1 MRYNELMTTFIEQ
14 VIHKKNVYAIIVRKN
29 NQFKKKG
36 VNFITKNKEL
46 FQLGFISHK
55 EKHEIKKHYHIKKTR
70 KISYFSEV
78 LIIKKGLLKVMFY
91 DENSK
96 SIKKDKTLKKDDIIL
111 LLKGGHGFKVLKDV
125 EIIEVKQGPYQ
136 KNTDKILI

>member
-1 MRYNELMTTFIEQ
+1 MSISIEQ
-14 VIHKKNVYAIIVRKN
+14 IIHKKNIYAIIVRKN

-36 VNFITKNKEL
+36 VNFITRKQEL

-55 EKHEIKKHYHIKKTR
+55 KKHEIKKHYHIKKDR

-78 LIIKKGLLKVMFY
+78 LMMKKGLLKVMFF
-91 DENSK
+91 DEKNQN
-96 SIKKDKTLKKDDIIL
+96 IKKNIILRKDDIIL
-111 LLKGGHGFKVLKDV
+111 LLKGGHGFEVLKDV

>member
-1 MRYNELMTTFIEQ
+1 MSISIEQ
-14 VIHKKNVYAIIVRKN
+14 IIHKKNIYAIIVRKN

-36 VNFITKNKEL
+36 VNFITRKQEL

-55 EKHEIKKHYHIKKTR
+55 KKHEIKKHYHVKKDR

-78 LIIKKGLLKVMFY
+78 LIMKKGLFKVIFF
-91 DENSK
+91 DEKNQNIRK
-96 SIKKDKTLKKDDIIL
+96 STILKKDDIIL
-111 LLKGGHGFKVLKDV
+111 LLKGGHGFEVLKDV

>member
-1 MRYNELMTTFIEQ
+1 MNSSIEQ
-14 VIHKKNVYAIIVRKN
+14 VIYKKNIYAIIVRKN

-36 VNFITKNKEL
+36 VNFITRNQEL

-55 EKHEIKKHYHIKKTR
+55 KKHEIKKHYHVKKKR
-70 KISYFSEV
+70 EINYFSEV
-78 LIIKKGLLKVMFY
+78 LIMRKGLLKVIFY
-91 DENSK
+91 DEKGK
-96 SIKKDKTLKKDDIIL
+96 SIKKDKVLKKDDIIL
-111 LLKGGHGFKVLKDV
+111 LLKGGHGFEVLKNV

>member
-1 MRYNELMTTFIEQ
+1 MNSSIEH
-14 VIHKKNVYAIIVRKN
+14 VIYKKNIYAIIVRKN

-36 VNFITKNKEL
+36 VNFITRNQEL

-55 EKHEIKKHYHIKKTR
+55 KKHEIKKHYHVKKDR

-78 LIIKKGLLKVMFY
+78 LIMKKGLLKVIFF
-91 DENSK
+91 DEKNKNIRK
-96 SIKKDKTLKKDDIIL
+96 STILKKDDIIL
-111 LLKGGHGFKVLKDV
+111 LLKGGHGFEVLKDV

>member
-1 MRYNELMTTFIEQ
+1 MSISIEQ
-14 VIHKKNVYAIIVRKN
+14 IIHKKNIYAIIVRKN

-36 VNFITKNKEL
+36 VNFITRKQEL

-55 EKHEIKKHYHIKKTR
+55 KKHEIKKHYHIKKDR

-78 LIIKKGLLKVMFY
+78 LMMKKGLLKVMIF
-91 DENSK
+91 DEKNQN
-96 SIKKDKTLKKDDIIL
+96 IKKNIILRKDDIIL
-111 LLKGGHGFKVLKDV
+111 LLKGGHGFEVLKDV

>member
-1 MRYNELMTTFIEQ
+1 MSISIEQ
-14 VIHKKNVYAIIVRKN
+14 IIHKKNIYAIIVRKN

-36 VNFITKNKEL
+36 VNFITRKQEL

-55 EKHEIKKHYHIKKTR
+55 KKHEIKKHYHVKKDR

-78 LIIKKGLLKVMFY
+78 LIMKKGLLKVMFF
-91 DENSK
+91 DEKNQNIRK
-96 SIKKDKTLKKDDIIL
+96 STILKKDDIIL
-111 LLKGGHGFKVLKDV
+111 LLKGGHGFEVLKDV

>member
-1 MRYNELMTTFIEQ
+1 MSISIEQ
-14 VIHKKNVYAIIVRKN
+14 IIHKKNIYAIIVRKN

-36 VNFITKNKEL
+36 VNFITRKQEL

-55 EKHEIKKHYHIKKTR
+55 KKHEIKKHYHVKKDR

-78 LIIKKGLLKVMFY
+78 LIMKKGLLKVIFF
-91 DENSK
+91 DEKNKNIRK
-96 SIKKDKTLKKDDIIL
+96 STILKKDDIIL
-111 LLKGGHGFKVLKDV
+111 LLKGGHGFEVLKDV

>member
-1 MRYNELMTTFIEQ
+1 MSISIEQ
-14 VIHKKNVYAIIVRKN
+14 IIHKKNIYAIIVRKN

-36 VNFITKNKEL
+36 VNFITRKQEL

-55 EKHEIKKHYHIKKTR
+55 KKHEIKKHYHVKKDR

-78 LIIKKGLLKVMFY
+78 LIMKKGLLKVIFF
-91 DENSK
+91 DEKNQNIRK
-96 SIKKDKTLKKDDIIL
+96 STILKKDDIIL
-111 LLKGGHGFKVLKDV
+111 LLKGGHGFEVLKDV